1 MTTYF
6 YHKLNLSVVLDIIYE
21 LNLSIELDIIYE
33 FDDRFVLMVDGI

>member
-1 MTTYF
+1 MTIYF
-6 YHKLNLSVVLDIIYE
+6 YHELNFSVVLDIIYK